1 MNMAMNPTQTRASA
15 GTVAKP
21 APGSI
26 IFDKVSV
33 VFETAKLT
41 AVSEFSLNIAPG
53 EFVSI
58 VGPSGCGKTT
68 LLNFAAGL
76 LPSSA
81 GRGTMLVNGK
91 PPVTGSHDRRLHA
104 GARRTR
110 AMAHGA
116 RQCRTRHR
124 GARRAGGEAPRP
136 SARPAGKG
144 RPQGFRER
152 LSEGAVAGHAPARG
166 ARAHLL
172 AGLADPVDGR
182 AVRRA
187 RCADETAAGRR
198 AAVAMAARAAHCAVH
213 HPRPVRS
220 RVDVRPRHRDE
231 LTTGAHHCRRSD
243 HARPA
248 ALGARAAEGSTL
260 SRALLPGVE
269 PSSKRD

>member
-1 MNMAMNPTQTRASA
+1 MNIAMNPTQTRASA

-33 VFETAKLT
+33 VFEASKLT

-81 GRGTMLVNGK
+81 GRGTLLVNGK
-91 PPVTGSHDRRLHA
+91 PPVTGSHDLA
-104 GARRTR
+104 YMLARDALAPWRT
-110 AMAHGA
+110 ALGNAELG
-116 RQCRTRHR
+116 TEVR
-124 GARRAGGEAPRP
+124 GV
-136 SARPAGKG
+136 PAEK
-144 RPQGFRER
+144 
-152 LSEGAVAGHAPARG
+152 
-166 ARAHLL
+166 
-172 AGLADPVDGR
+172 
-182 AVRRA
+182 RRA
-187 RCADETAAGRR
+187 RALDLLEKVGLKGFENAYPKALSHGMRQRVALARTFSLDSPILLMDEPFGALDAQTKLAAGRR

-260 SRALLPGVE
+260 SRALLPGLE
-269 PSSKRD
+269 PA